1 MIFKVALNNKAH
13 PEYGE
18 ASIPFPIPSSEYDQT
33 IELLEVMGIGDARTQ
48 DCRVTGIYSTYPILN
63 RLVTQNVNVE
73 ELDYLAKRL
82 DSFSKGEADQFLA
95 TASKLCLSDIKDFIN
110 LTFCC
115 QQTTVITSFSD
126 LERVGKSHCLTIN
139 GGMPIEE
146 YQKVDGQSVALD
158 LIQSGNGVV
167 TPYGVVYDNGM
178 KLEQVYDGQHFPEY
192 FYGPCVA
199 SVNLSRWDQGGSE
212 TLYLPCSDLKIT
224 RTLRRLGVND
234 AVQYAAVMDSDNI
247 CDEVCDLFNE
257 GFDHNEHLNVL
268 NRLAHCCQGFTDE
281 QMEQFHTVFIYVA
294 PQTLEETA
302 QLAENLRDFTVVS
315 GIHTAED
322 YGKVI
327 AERTGIAPSL
337 SDFLDYERLGQQQI
351 DEEGGVFEA
360 LGYIAYQGTLP
371 EIKEILTRHIQ
382 PTQGPQIGGLTS

>member
-1 MIFKVALNNKAH
+1 M
-13 PEYGE
+13 
-18 ASIPFPIPSSEYDQT
+18 
-33 IELLEVMGIGDARTQ
+33 
-48 DCRVTGIYSTYPILN
+48 
-63 RLVTQNVNVE
+63 
-73 ELDYLAKRL
+73 
-82 DSFSKGEADQFLA
+82 
-95 TASKLCLSDIKDFIN
+95 
-110 LTFCC
+110 
-115 QQTTVITSFSD
+115 
-126 LERVGKSHCLTIN
+126 
-139 GGMPIEE
+139 
-146 YQKVDGQSVALD
+146 
-158 LIQSGNGVV
+158 
-167 TPYGVVYDNGM
+167 
-178 KLEQVYDGQHFPEY
+178 
-192 FYGPCVA
+192 
-199 SVNLSRWDQGGSE
+199 
-212 TLYLPCSDLKIT
+212 
-224 RTLRRLGVND
+224 ND

-281 QMEQFHTVFIYVA
+281 QMEQFHTVFAYIG
-294 PQTLEETA
+294 PQTLEEVA
-302 QLAENLRDFTVVS
+302 QLAENLRGFTVVN